1 MGVLRSA
8 LVLLAAVALCLS
20 FAVPGED
27 VAETAYDESESL
39 PYEMPP
45 RFSGDLVQGAALA
58 SQVGAIVRRDLLS
71 TPRHSLGGA
80 WCKALAPHPKS
91 DSLILIDHLL
101 RC

>member
-20 FAVPGED
+20 CAVPGVD

-45 RFSGDLVQGAALA
+45 RLSGDLVRGSAPAL
-58 SQVGAIVRRDLLS
+58 QVGAIVRRDSLS
-71 TPRHSLGGA
+71 TPRHSLSRA
-80 WCKALAPHPKS
+80 QCKEMAPHPNS
-91 DSLILIDHLL
+91 DSLILIDHSL